1 LANRFGTSANRFEKI
16 LRLTPFMQA
25 REPGPAQSG
34 RARRSGHMM
43 ARTAHA
49 RMPRTGGFM
58 SASTDS
64 GLAEQAD
71 PGKQPSA
78 AQPPR
83 GGLPGAPVPEDAE
96 LLRLYERMLLIRRTE
111 ERLSADSAAGKLP
124 GAVHLYI
131 GQEAVAAGVCAHL
144 TDRDYVTSTHRGHGH
159 YLAKGGD
166 LNAMLA
172 EIWGKREG
180 ICRGMGGSMHVADIS
195 KGILGANGIVGAG
208 LAIATGAAFGAKLD
222 GDGKVA
228 VCFFGDG
235 ASNQGVLME
244 TLNVSTL
251 WQLPVIFVC
260 ENNTFSEF
268 TPSREVT
275 AGRIADR
282 ARALRTPAAEVD
294 GNDTVAVWQAA
305 GEAVE
310 RARAGGGPS
319 FIEAHTYRIQGH
331 FEAERFVLAGGRYRD
346 EGEIKEWR
354 AKDPIDRLH
363 LRLARSGIDLYDLV
377 DLDRGV
383 QRRVAEAAAYAEAAE
398 PADPGLAETLMFAG
412 EGA

>member
-1 LANRFGTSANRFEKI
+1 MQPDDGEGTKEGKGA
-16 LRLTPFMQA
+16 
-25 REPGPAQSG
+25 
-34 RARRSGHMM
+34 
-43 ARTAHA
+43 
-49 RMPRTGGFM
+49 FM
-58 SASTDS
+58 STTDS
-64 GLAEQAD
+64 GLRQQAV
-71 PGKQPSA
+71 PEGTAPSA
-78 AQPPR
+78 A
-83 GGLPGAPVPEDAE
+83 E
-96 LLRLYERMLLIRRTE
+96 LMRLYERMLLIRRTE
-111 ERLSADSAAGKLP
+111 ERLSADSAAGQLP

-131 GQEAVAAGVCAHL
+131 GEEAVAAGVCAHL
-144 TDRDYVTSTHRGHGH
+144 SERDYVTSTHRGHGH

-166 LNAMLA
+166 LNAMMA

-208 LAIATGAAFGAKLD
+208 LAIAAGAAFGARLD

-282 ARALRTPAAEVD
+282 ARAFGMPACEVD
-294 GNDTVAVWQAA
+294 GNDAVSVWQVA
-305 GEAVE
+305 GEAV
-310 RARAGGGPS
+310 RRGRAGGGPS
-319 FIEAHTYRIQGH
+319 FIEARTYRIQGH
-331 FEAERFVLAGGRYRD
+331 FEAERFVLAGGRYRED
-346 EGEIKEWR
+346 AEIEQWR
-354 AKDPIDRLH
+354 ARDPIERLREY
-363 LRLARSGIDLYDLV
+363 LMSFARVSPVALEDVDARVRDLV
-377 DLDRGV
+377 G
-383 QRRVAEAAAYAEAAE
+383 QAAAYAEAGE
-398 PADPGLAETLMFAG
+398 PADPGLAETLMFA
-412 EGA
+412 EQEA

>member
-1 LANRFGTSANRFEKI
+1 
-16 LRLTPFMQA
+16 
-25 REPGPAQSG
+25 
-34 RARRSGHMM
+34 
-43 ARTAHA
+43 
-49 RMPRTGGFM
+49 M
-58 SASTDS
+58 STT
-64 GLAEQAD
+64 D
-71 PGKQPSA
+71 PGLRQQAVPPHTERPPGGEAVARAPGGTAPSA
-78 AQPPR
+78 
-83 GGLPGAPVPEDAE
+83 AE

-111 ERLSADSAAGKLP
+111 ERLSADSAAGQLP

-131 GQEAVAAGVCAHL
+131 GEEAVAAGVSAHL
-144 TDRDYVTSTHRGHGH
+144 SERDYVTSTHRGHGH

-166 LNAMLA
+166 LNAMMA

-228 VCFFGDG
+228 ACFFGDG

-282 ARALRTPAAEVD
+282 ARAFSMPACEVD
-294 GNDTVAVWQAA
+294 GNDAVAVWQAA
-305 GEAVE
+305 GEAV
-310 RARAGGGPS
+310 RRGRAGGGPS
-319 FIEAHTYRIQGH
+319 FIEARTYRIQGH
-331 FEAERFVLAGGRYRD
+331 FEAERFVLAGGRYR
-346 EGEIKEWR
+346 EEAEIEQWR
-354 AKDPIDRLH
+354 ARDPIERLKEHLMSFARVGPVALEDVDTRVRDRV
-363 LRLARSGIDLYDLV
+363 S
-377 DLDRGV
+377 
-383 QRRVAEAAAYAEAAE
+383 QAAAYAEAGE
-398 PADPGLAETLMFAG
+398 PADPGLAGTLMFAPG
-412 EGA
+412 EA

>member
-1 LANRFGTSANRFEKI
+1 MGTTEFGFQD
-16 LRLTPFMQA
+16 QA
-25 REPGPAQSG
+25 TQP
-34 RARRSGHMM
+34 
-43 ARTAHA
+43 
-49 RMPRTGGFM
+49 
-58 SASTDS
+58 
-64 GLAEQAD
+64 D
-71 PGKQPSA
+71 PEPSA
-78 AQPPR
+78 P
-83 GGLPGAPVPEDAE
+83 E

-131 GQEAVAAGVCAHL
+131 GEEAVATGVCAHL
-144 TDRDYVTSTHRGHGH
+144 EDRDYVTSTHRGHGH

-166 LNAMLA
+166 LRAMMA

-208 LAIATGAAFGAKLD
+208 LAIATGAAFGARLD

-260 ENNTFSEF
+260 ENNLFSEF

-282 ARALRTPAAEVD
+282 ARAFAMPTTEVD
-294 GNDTVAVWQAA
+294 GNDVVAVWQAA
-305 GEAVE
+305 GNAIE
-310 RARAGGGPS
+310 RGRAGGGPS
-319 FIEAHTYRIQGH
+319 FIEARTYRIQGH
-331 FEAERFVLAGGRYRD
+331 FEAERFILAGEAYRED
-346 EGEIKEWR
+346 AEVAQWR
-354 AKDPIDRLH
+354 ARDPLERLSAH
-363 LRLARSGIDLYDLV
+363 LISSGAAGPDALGPLDARVLQQV
-377 DLDRGV
+377 DD
-383 QRRVAEAAAYAEAAE
+383 AAAYAEAGQ
-398 PADPGLAETLMFAG
+398 PADPDLAATLMFAG
-412 EGA
+412 TEG